1 MSRLDENQKENIR
14 ELLDVIASLQDEEEC
29 RAFFT
34 DLCTVQEL
42 ITLSQ
47 RLQIAKRLMAGE
59 TYESI
64 RSQIPVSSTT
74 ITRINTALEFG
85 AGGYRAVLNRLDE
98 KGKTE

>member
-1 MSRLDENQKENIR
+1 MSRLDQNQKDNIQ
-14 ELLDVIASLQDEEEC
+14 ELMDTIAALSGVEEC
-29 RAFFT
+29 RAFFS

-47 RLQIAKRLMAGE
+47 RLQIAKLLLAGE

-98 KGKTE
+98 KEKTE